1 MSEKRSTRSSKY
13 QHLLVEK
20 AYSNDMMESFCTE
33 DSIQARLNPFE
44 YNEELLDLEDELKKE
59 FWRVVDTLLTPR
71 QKEVIKYMADGYT
84 QMEIAKVLNV
94 NQSSVV
100 KNFQGNT
107 QYSKDEEGLDVKRQY
122 GGSKKRLI
130 KISEIDNKI
139 LDILDRI
146 SKVREQLW

>member
-1 MSEKRSTRSSKY
+1 MSGE
-13 QHLLVEK
+13 
-20 AYSNDMMESFCTE
+20 
-33 DSIQARLNPFE
+33 I
-44 YNEELLDLEDELKKE
+44 
-59 FWRVVDTLLTPR
+59 R
-71 QKEVIKYMADGYT
+71 QCFDKEVIKYMADGYT